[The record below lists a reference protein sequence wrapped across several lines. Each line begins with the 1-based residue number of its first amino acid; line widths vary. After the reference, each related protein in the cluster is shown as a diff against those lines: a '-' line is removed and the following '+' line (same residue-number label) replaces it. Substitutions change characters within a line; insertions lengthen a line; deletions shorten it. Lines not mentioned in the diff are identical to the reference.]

1 MDDPIVESILKE
13 RYYQPGESSWE
24 DIAKRVAKYVSDD
37 IGEFNDFYE
46 VINEK
51 KFIPNTPALMNAG
64 TENPMLF
71 ACISGDTLVY
81 TIDGLV
87 PMKDIKVGDLVL
99 THTGNFKKVK
109 KHWSNGIKD
118 TIELSFGKWN
128 RKVYN
133 LRCTPDHKILSDTSK
148 WESANEI
155 VNATLPS
162 LWKYEKTIAQFDMLE
177 YLDGVTKPVVIDNN
191 YVKVKNITKLSDN
204 PHRSEFDRHIKSCY
218 AVIKNVPDVA
228 FLFGAYLSNGN
239 IDGNGIRFCINKSK
253 MYDVNR
259 ICSIIEKYIGITP
272 YVYESNHGNW
282 VTIRFDCIFVKNLL
296 IEHFGY
302 GFAEKSIPIWIAGMD
317 NEYLQE
323 LLNGIML
330 DGSYYVNKTNY
341 ITGSLYMA
349 NPTLVYQTLLLC
361 RKLGYFAT
369 FTHDTKT
376 RLSKHDTSGMRFAN
390 VDNFM
395 SNIVKRA
402 ATPVEVF
409 DMEVED
415 DHSFIAGDFVV
426 HNCYALGADD
436 SIESIFETM
445 KVSAKIMKL
454 GGGIGI
460 DWSHLRP
467 EGALVHSTH
476 GTSSGVIAFMR
487 NFNEV
492 IETVKSGGRRRGAG
506 ISILDVEHGDVDKFI
521 TCKNIE
527 GTFANFNI
535 SVKITDHFMQNLDD
549 PVYKNRLH
557 NIATAMWTRS
567 EPGILFIDTAKNALT
582 VPLESDEDL
591 GVNPCGEQTLVYNRK
606 KVAGECCNLGSM
618 NMVAFYDQLNGI
630 NYKELERVIRIA
642 VRYLDNSIDKSIY
655 PTPEIEDMAKATRR
669 IGLGEMGWADLFIK
683 LGIRYGSQE
692 SLDLIDKVKSF
703 IKRIAEDESE
713 YIARKKGSFPKHNV
727 SKFNTPRRN
736 AAIST
741 EAPTGSLSLFA
752 GVSSGIEPVFSY
764 IVERK
769 NSCGT
774 GTIVH
779 QDFMDYIK
787 RKYDAKSV
795 EYIIQ
800 WVKDNGTIQ
809 NCPYVD
815 DETKHIFVTA
825 LDISPVEH
833 INVQATFQKYTDA
846 SISKTLNLPESTT
859 VEQIVDIIRYAW
871 EQKLKGLTIYRQNSR
886 DIVVYDINKK
896 SDDKIK
902 LIEITNPVKYKLVT
916 ANGRV
921 LPKTPR
927 EMPATLVKKNSGCGK
942 MMIAIGEAFGGP
954 HSVTIVNK
962 GGCDAMTQ
970 ALAEL
975 TALALRWGIPGT
987 DIVKTLKGI
996 KCSAALKN
1004 PNSDG
1009 KSCPD
1014 ILGKVIDELYEFD
1027 DMPDKKDKA
1036 VDSKPKA
1043 TKQMKIA
1050 CPECGESLIFES
1062 GCVSCSACGYS
1073 RCG

>member
-71 ACISGDTLVY
+71 ACY
-81 TIDGLV
+81 
-87 PMKDIKVGDLVL
+87 
-99 THTGNFKKVK
+99 
-109 KHWSNGIKD
+109 
-118 TIELSFGKWN
+118 
-128 RKVYN
+128 
-133 LRCTPDHKILSDTSK
+133 C
-148 WESANEI
+148 
-155 VNATLPS
+155 
-162 LWKYEKTIAQFDMLE
+162 
-177 YLDGVTKPVVIDNN
+177 
-191 YVKVKNITKLSDN
+191 
-204 PHRSEFDRHIKSCY
+204 
-218 AVIKNVPDVA
+218 
-228 FLFGAYLSNGN
+228 
-239 IDGNGIRFCINKSK
+239 
-253 MYDVNR
+253 
-259 ICSIIEKYIGITP
+259 
-272 YVYESNHGNW
+272 
-282 VTIRFDCIFVKNLL
+282 
-296 IEHFGY
+296 
-302 GFAEKSIPIWIAGMD
+302 
-317 NEYLQE
+317 
-323 LLNGIML
+323 
-330 DGSYYVNKTNY
+330 
-341 ITGSLYMA
+341 
-349 NPTLVYQTLLLC
+349 
-361 RKLGYFAT
+361 
-369 FTHDTKT
+369 
-376 RLSKHDTSGMRFAN
+376 
-390 VDNFM
+390 
-395 SNIVKRA
+395 
-402 ATPVEVF
+402 
-409 DMEVED
+409 
-415 DHSFIAGDFVV
+415 
-426 HNCYALGADD
+426 LGADD

-618 NMVAFYDQLNGI
+618 NMVAFYDQLNSI
-630 NYKELERVIRIA
+630 NYKELERVTRIA

-825 LDISPVEH
+825 LDVSATEH

-1027 DMPDKKDKA
+1027 DMPDKKDK
-1036 VDSKPKA
+1036 VIEVKPKH
-1043 TKQMKIA
+1043 TKQFKIS

>member
-71 ACISGDTLVY
+71 ACY
-81 TIDGLV
+81 
-87 PMKDIKVGDLVL
+87 
-99 THTGNFKKVK
+99 
-109 KHWSNGIKD
+109 
-118 TIELSFGKWN
+118 
-128 RKVYN
+128 
-133 LRCTPDHKILSDTSK
+133 C
-148 WESANEI
+148 
-155 VNATLPS
+155 
-162 LWKYEKTIAQFDMLE
+162 
-177 YLDGVTKPVVIDNN
+177 
-191 YVKVKNITKLSDN
+191 
-204 PHRSEFDRHIKSCY
+204 
-218 AVIKNVPDVA
+218 
-228 FLFGAYLSNGN
+228 
-239 IDGNGIRFCINKSK
+239 
-253 MYDVNR
+253 
-259 ICSIIEKYIGITP
+259 
-272 YVYESNHGNW
+272 
-282 VTIRFDCIFVKNLL
+282 
-296 IEHFGY
+296 
-302 GFAEKSIPIWIAGMD
+302 
-317 NEYLQE
+317 
-323 LLNGIML
+323 
-330 DGSYYVNKTNY
+330 
-341 ITGSLYMA
+341 
-349 NPTLVYQTLLLC
+349 
-361 RKLGYFAT
+361 
-369 FTHDTKT
+369 
-376 RLSKHDTSGMRFAN
+376 
-390 VDNFM
+390 
-395 SNIVKRA
+395 
-402 ATPVEVF
+402 
-409 DMEVED
+409 
-415 DHSFIAGDFVV
+415 
-426 HNCYALGADD
+426 LGADD

-618 NMVAFYDQLNGI
+618 NMVAFYDQLNSI
-630 NYKELERVIRIA
+630 NYKELERVTRIA

-774 GTIVH
+774 GTIIH

-975 TALALRWGIPGT
+975 TALALRWGIPGA

-1027 DMPDKKDKA
+1027 DMPDKKDK
-1036 VDSKPKA
+1036 VIEVKPKH
-1043 TKQMKIA
+1043 TKQFKIS

>member
-24 DIAKRVAKYVSDD
+24 YIAKRVAKYVSDD

-71 ACISGDTLVY
+71 ACY
-81 TIDGLV
+81 
-87 PMKDIKVGDLVL
+87 
-99 THTGNFKKVK
+99 
-109 KHWSNGIKD
+109 
-118 TIELSFGKWN
+118 
-128 RKVYN
+128 
-133 LRCTPDHKILSDTSK
+133 C
-148 WESANEI
+148 
-155 VNATLPS
+155 
-162 LWKYEKTIAQFDMLE
+162 
-177 YLDGVTKPVVIDNN
+177 
-191 YVKVKNITKLSDN
+191 
-204 PHRSEFDRHIKSCY
+204 
-218 AVIKNVPDVA
+218 
-228 FLFGAYLSNGN
+228 
-239 IDGNGIRFCINKSK
+239 
-253 MYDVNR
+253 
-259 ICSIIEKYIGITP
+259 
-272 YVYESNHGNW
+272 
-282 VTIRFDCIFVKNLL
+282 
-296 IEHFGY
+296 
-302 GFAEKSIPIWIAGMD
+302 
-317 NEYLQE
+317 
-323 LLNGIML
+323 
-330 DGSYYVNKTNY
+330 
-341 ITGSLYMA
+341 
-349 NPTLVYQTLLLC
+349 
-361 RKLGYFAT
+361 
-369 FTHDTKT
+369 
-376 RLSKHDTSGMRFAN
+376 
-390 VDNFM
+390 
-395 SNIVKRA
+395 
-402 ATPVEVF
+402 
-409 DMEVED
+409 
-415 DHSFIAGDFVV
+415 
-426 HNCYALGADD
+426 LGADD

-713 YIARKKGSFPKHNV
+713 CIAKEKGSFPKHGV

-774 GTIVH
+774 GTIIH

-1027 DMPDKKDKA
+1027 DMPDKKDK
-1036 VDSKPKA
+1036 VIEVKPKH
-1043 TKQMKIA
+1043 TKQFKIS

>member
-24 DIAKRVAKYVSDD
+24 YIAKRVAKYVSDD

-133 LRCTPDHKILSDTSK
+133 LRCTSDHKILSDTSK

-535 SVKITDHFMQNLDD
+535 SVKITDHFMRNLTD

-557 NIATAMWTRS
+557 AIATAMWTRS

-713 YIARKKGSFPKHNV
+713 CIAKEKGSFPKHGV

-825 LDISPVEH
+825 MDVSPVEH

-1014 ILGKVIDELYEFD
+1014 ILGKVIDGLYEFD
-1027 DMPDKKDKA
+1027 DMPDKKDKS

-1062 GCVSCSACGYS
+1062 GCVSCSSCGYS